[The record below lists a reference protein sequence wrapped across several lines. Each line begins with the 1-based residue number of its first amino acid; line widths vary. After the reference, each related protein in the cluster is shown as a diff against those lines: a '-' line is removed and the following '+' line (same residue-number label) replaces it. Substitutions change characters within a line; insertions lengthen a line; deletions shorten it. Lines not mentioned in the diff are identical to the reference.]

1 MKFISESGRFIYLFF
16 FFIELIEGK
25 FGRIKTRKKIY
36 RKKRHEDI
44 KLISVYIKNGKIDI
58 HTR

>member
-1 MKFISESGRFIYLFF
+1 MVM

-25 FGRIKTRKKIY
+25 FGRIKTRKKNY